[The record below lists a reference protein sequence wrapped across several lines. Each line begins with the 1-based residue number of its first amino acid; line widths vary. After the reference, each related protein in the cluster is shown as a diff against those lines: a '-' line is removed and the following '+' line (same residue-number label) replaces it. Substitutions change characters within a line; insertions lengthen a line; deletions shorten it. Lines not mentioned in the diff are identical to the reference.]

1 LRYAQAKANYR
12 ASEADDCRRP
22 GAFVRRWPTVFG
34 GAYGID
40 GAAHRGALA
49 TGATTLAVLACGVDH
64 PYPAGHAGLLAEIA
78 APGLVVSEWPPG
90 RHPARLRFLVGNRT
104 IAALTCGTVIAEAG
118 ERSGALNTARHAAQP
133 GKPLMAV
140 PGERQ
145 LSNP

>member
-1 LRYAQAKANYR
+1 MPDCLFCGI
-12 ASEADDCRRP
+12 ASGDVPATV
-22 GAFVRRWPTVFG
+22 VRESPR
-34 GAYGID
+34 
-40 GAAHRGALA
+40 
-49 TGATTLAVLACGVDH
+49 TLAFRDINPQAPIHILVIPREHHRDLAAVAAD
-64 PYPAGHAGLLAEIA
+64 AGLLAEIA